1 MYYWHLYLDINGSDI
16 PCTRH
21 MVPHSAVLLVITSD
35 RDLMICFNYH
45 INSERRDIE
54 HKQETEQHS
63 DLMICFNYHIDS
75 ERRDIEHKHETE
87 QHSDL
92 ICFNHHI
99 NSERRDIEHKQETT
113 LKLQMEPM
121 KAYKSS
127 HPMNTRLL

>member
-45 INSERRDIE
+45 INSERRD
-54 HKQETEQHS
+54 
-63 DLMICFNYHIDS
+63 L
-75 ERRDIEHKHETE
+75 
-87 QHSDL
+87 
-92 ICFNHHI
+92 
-99 NSERRDIEHKQETT
+99 EHKQETT
-113 LKLQMEPM
+113 LNLQMEPI

-127 HPMNTRLL
+127 HPMNIRLL